1 MEILIIREEI
11 ICMVVLIFLICYHIF
26 YRNKNSENSF
36 LLVSSMGLGHIV
48 FDLITVITVNNR
60 DIVPDTV
67 NDLLHFGFYIFS
79 MLFIMGFYNYVVK
92 LTLPL
97 NMHKKLRYIGYIP
110 LLIFVVLFFFL
121 PIEYVSG
128 NGTDY
133 SYGPLLFAGYSIFAV
148 YCMICLALAIIKRNQ
163 LDLKTRIAI
172 LPTSLLMAVFVV
184 VQAII
189 PELLM
194 TSAGITIVCIG
205 LFTTVNNPVE
215 SYKEQA
221 YWDEAT
227 GVQNKNGFK
236 KQLSYM
242 EKKYSKKQVNIG
254 FIICDMNG
262 MKLINDNYG
271 HAEGDK
277 LIRAAAI
284 VMKNCF
290 KSAYNIYR
298 VGGDEFAV
306 MYVSPDEKAV
316 QKELENAREACE
328 RYKDSPIKLSIAMGY
343 ASGIYSPDYMEIYNK
358 ADELMYKDKLEI
370 KKLHPEFNR

>member
-1 MEILIIREEI
+1 M
-11 ICMVVLIFLICYHIF
+11 FF
-26 YRNKNSENSF
+26 D
-36 LLVSSMGLGHIV
+36 IV
-48 FDLITVITVNNR
+48 TVITVNNR
-60 DIVPDTV
+60 DVVPSAV

-79 MLFIMGFYNYVVK
+79 MLFIMEFYNYVVL
-92 LTLPL
+92 LTMPM

-110 LLIFVVLFFFL
+110 MLIFLVLFFVL

-133 SYGPLLFAGYSIFAV
+133 SYGPLAFAGYSIFAV
-148 YCMICLALAIIKRNQ
+148 YCLTCLIMAIIKRGQ
-163 LDLKTRIAI
+163 LDIKARIAI
-172 LPTSLLMAVFVV
+172 LPTSLLMAAFVI

-215 SYKEQA
+215 NYKEQA

-227 GVQNKNGFK
+227 GVQNKNSFK

-242 EKKYSKKQVNIG
+242 EKKYSGKQVNIG

-277 LIRAAAI
+277 LIRAAAS

-306 MYVSPDEKAV
+306 IYVSPDNNTVE
-316 QKELENAREACE
+316 KELKNAREACAQ
-328 RYKDSPIKLSIAMGY
+328 YNDSPIMLSIAMGY
-343 ASGIYSPDYMEIYNK
+343 ASGAYSPDYMEIYNK
-358 ADELMYKDKLEI
+358 ADERMYQNKLEI

>member
-11 ICMVVLIFLICYHIF
+11 ICIVVLIFLICYHIF

-36 LLVSSMGLGHIV
+36 LLVASMGLGHML
-48 FDLITVITVNNR
+48 FDIATVITVNNR
-60 DIVPDTV
+60 DVVPSAV

-79 MLFIMGFYNYVVK
+79 MLFIMEFYNYVVL
-92 LTLPL
+92 LTMPM

-110 LLIFVVLFFFL
+110 LLIFFVLFFVL

-133 SYGPLLFAGYSIFAV
+133 SYGPLAFAGYSIFAV
-148 YCMICLALAIIKRNQ
+148 YCLTCLIMAIIKRGQ
-163 LDLKTRIAI
+163 LDIKARIAI
-172 LPTSLLMAVFVV
+172 LPTSLLMAAFVI
-184 VQAII
+184 VQAVI

-215 SYKEQA
+215 NYKEQA

-227 GVQNKNGFK
+227 GVQNKNSFK

-242 EKKYSKKQVNIG
+242 EKKYSGKQVNIG

-277 LIRAAAI
+277 LIRAAAA

-306 MYVSPDEKAV
+306 IYVSPDNNTVE
-316 QKELENAREACE
+316 KELKNAREACA
-328 RYKDSPIKLSIAMGY
+328 RYNDSPIMLSIAMGY
-343 ASGIYSPDYMEIYNK
+343 VSGVYSPDYMEIYNK
-358 ADELMYKDKLEI
+358 ADERMYQNKLEI